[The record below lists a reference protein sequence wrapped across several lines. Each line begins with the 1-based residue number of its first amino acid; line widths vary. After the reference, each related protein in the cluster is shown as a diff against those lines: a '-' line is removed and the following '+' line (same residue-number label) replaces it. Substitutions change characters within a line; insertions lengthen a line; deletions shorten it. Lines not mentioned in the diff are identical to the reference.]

1 MKLTFLLMLVTC
13 LQAAASGFSQTVDL
27 SVRNAPAE
35 QVFRAIER
43 QTSLGFIYAREQL
56 KGLKTYDLSVKRV
69 PVAQVLDQMLKDS
82 ELSYVISGG
91 NVIIKQRE
99 RPVTKS
105 ETPPPPPV
113 TLTGRI
119 TDEEGQPMPQ
129 VSVMVK
135 STGK

>member
-56 KGLKTYDLSVKRV
+56 KGLKTYDLSVKRM

-82 ELSYVISGG
+82 ELSSVISGG

-99 RPVTKS
+99 RRH
-105 ETPPPPPV
+105 
-113 TLTGRI
+113 TLPYTNRPRHKIRDTASSACDPHGPHH
-119 TDEEGQPMPQ
+119 G
-129 VSVMVK
+129 
-135 STGK
+135 

>member
-1 MKLTFLLMLVTC
+1 MSIYTYLKGRNNRRRSIIKNHLQMKLTFLLMLVTC

-69 PVAQVLDQMLKDS
+69 PVAQVLDQMLRDS
-82 ELSYVISGG
+82 ELAYVISGG

-99 RPVTKS
+99 RPSTKP
-105 ETPPPPPV
+105 ETPPPP
-113 TLTGRI
+113 L
-119 TDEEGQPMPQ
+119 
-129 VSVMVK
+129 
-135 STGK
+135 